1 MEGSG
6 GKAYSG
12 KRRKNKR
19 EGVVMKEYVVWEE
32 EDKLAKH
39 KEKDGCVGSSFVGVG
54 VPVLLCTY
62 RQPISK

>member
-19 EGVVMKEYVVWEE
+19 EGVVMKEYVVWME

-39 KEKDGCVGSSFVGVG
+39 KEKDGCGGSNERRVNGY
-54 VPVLLCTY
+54 LL
-62 RQPISK
+62 RVRFS